1 MDKEGPREMQ
11 TRRTSLDHHQEGFS
25 KEAFTPEPSPSR
37 LFSTPE
43 GELIALARSKRQ
55 ILTENTLRLIRETLE
70 LRGITLESFVAA
82 VRPHFR
88 NAIHNPSGFLINFA
102 RNFSMLSRPA
112 AAPPASQPVKGA
124 DTNRCEICKGQRLV
138 IQNRQFE
145 PCAKCST
152 PEFRQEWQQQ
162 IRKSSVECFLEARF
176 ARRRRRRTFRRI
188 PSDQIWKVRVCW
200 PPPRRCASSIGRSSG
215 S

>member
-1 MDKEGPREMQ
+1 MQ
-11 TRRTSLDHHQEGFS
+11 TRRTNLDHHHQEGFP
-25 KEAFTPEPSPSR
+25 KEGSTPETSPSR

-112 AAPPASQPVKGA
+112 SAPPASQPVKGA

-152 PEFRQEWQQQ
+152 PEFRQEWQQ
-162 IRKSSVECFLEARF
+162 REAERE
-176 ARRRRRRTFRRI
+176 RRARTFRDEHA
-188 PSDQIWKVRVCW
+188 SLKKVDAEGLRNEGFAD
-200 PPPRRCASSIGRSSG
+200 RQK
-215 S
+215 